1 MYVLGITGGIGCGK
15 SSVCKYI
22 EETYDAKLVMAD
34 DVGKEVCEPGKPAL
48 EKLRNLFDAE
58 FFLEDGSMNRKKIAS
73 IVFADPEMLR
83 KMNEIIHPEVK
94 DEILR
99 RIENA
104 KMNGCR
110 LFVIEAALFIEAGYA
125 SICDEFWYIYVDR
138 ETRIKRLG
146 ESRGMTPEQVEN
158 VMKRQLSEKIFR
170 DECDKV
176 IDNSG
181 DFELTKRQISEALA
195 KVLGENK

>member
-1 MYVLGITGGIGCGK
+1 
-15 SSVCKYI
+15 
-22 EETYDAKLVMAD
+22 
-34 DVGKEVCEPGKPAL
+34 
-48 EKLRNLFDAE
+48 
-58 FFLEDGSMNRKKIAS
+58 
-73 IVFADPEMLR
+73 
-83 KMNEIIHPEVK
+83 
-94 DEILR
+94 
-99 RIENA
+99 
-104 KMNGCR
+104 MNGCR
-110 LFVIEAALFIEAGYA
+110 LFVIEAALFIEARYA
-125 SICDEFWYIYVDR
+125 SICDEFWYIYADR

-181 DFELTKRQISEALA
+181 DFELTKRQMSEALA